1 MMYNHVLVSILF
13 LQTRLCNLQRDVYL
27 VDIF

>member
-1 MMYNHVLVSILF
+1 MMYNHVLISYLF
-13 LQTRLCNLQRDVYL
+13 LQTRLRSFQRDVYL